1 MTPLD
6 HAGHAVFHNIVPG
19 QVLAGKYRA
28 LHLLGKGGMGL
39 VVAAEHIDLHERVA
53 LKLMLPDALESDEAI
68 TRFLREARAAVKIK
82 GEHVARVLDAGHL
95 ETGEPYIAMEYLE
108 GTPLEELLNENGPL
122 PIKDAVDYLLQA
134 CEALAEAH
142 ALGIIHRDLKPAN
155 LFLTRR
161 PDGSALVKV
170 LDFGISRIMPRRISL
185 EPVELSL
192 TKTRQ
197 LLGTPLYMAPE
208 QLVSRIHRMIEGA
221 GLSSTLPQDLGPPE
235 PTNAM
240 PGTRRSLAHTWARI
254 PRWPAAAGL
263 VVLVMVLAGLSSFLQ
278 HSADPKASAP
288 AQPRESKARPPASA
302 SAAPGDWQAVARP
315 GSDWKSR

>member
-1 MTPLD
+1 
-6 HAGHAVFHNIVPG
+6 
-19 QVLAGKYRA
+19 
-28 LHLLGKGGMGL
+28 
-39 VVAAEHIDLHERVA
+39 
-53 LKLMLPDALESDEAI
+53 
-68 TRFLREARAAVKIK
+68 
-82 GEHVARVLDAGHL
+82 
-95 ETGEPYIAMEYLE
+95 
-108 GTPLEELLNENGPL
+108 
-122 PIKDAVDYLLQA
+122 
-134 CEALAEAH
+134 
-142 ALGIIHRDLKPAN
+142 
-155 LFLTRR
+155 
-161 PDGSALVKV
+161 
-170 LDFGISRIMPRRISL
+170 
-185 EPVELSL
+185 
-192 TKTRQ
+192 
-197 LLGTPLYMAPE
+197 MAPE
-208 QLVSRIHRMIEGA
+208 QLDSSRNADMTSDIWALGAILFELLTGDVPFDGDTLQELRRRIRAERPLALRSLRPEAPRALEAIVERCLEKDPKRRYQNVAELAAALAGLASARARLSVSRIHRMIEGA